1 MPHQLTIA
9 DTARILNA
17 KFGMNTTYMKVH
29 AGVTSGIIPAERPPS
44 GRGWVILES
53 DLPTIAALLKAKP
66 KAA

>member
-17 KFGMNTTYMKVH
+17 KFGANTTYMKVH
-29 AGVTSGIIPAERPPS
+29 TGVTSGIIPAERPPS
-44 GRGWVILES
+44 GKGWVILES
-53 DLPTIAALLKAKP
+53 DLPTIAALLNAKP

>member
-1 MPHQLTIA
+1 MAQLKIA
-9 DTARILNA
+9 DAVRILNA
-17 KFGMNTTYMKVH
+17 KFGANTTYMKVH
-29 AGVTSGIIPAERPPS
+29 TGVTSGIIPAERPPS

>member
-9 DTARILNA
+9 DTARILNVR
-17 KFGMNTTYMKVH
+17 FGVSTTYMKVH
-29 AGVTSGIIPAERPPS
+29 TGITSGIIPAERPPS

-53 DLPTIAALLKAKP
+53 DLPTIAALLNAKP